1 MALESNT
8 YQSSMLKLTLQNI
21 SFPSASF
28 FLAQNK
34 TKNILTSVGILLYI
48 KIFFLFFVVRL
59 FQILLQNLYSAQYM
73 YKYICI
79 TLCFF
84 CIVVQYF
91 CILQSILSWF
101 YFVHITRGTT
111 IAVLLHS
118 SADDSFWFY
127 CFSKRH
133 KFIST
138 NIV

>member
-34 TKNILTSVGILLYI
+34 TKKYTDICWYLVVH
-48 KIFFLFFVVRL
+48 KDFFFIFVVRL